1 MTQSFDLHQG
11 NKIATSILVDG
22 DSDVDADNM
31 GLRGY
36 IETSAI
42 EELRNLF
49 RVSNANGEAALV
61 TIGSVEQSV
70 VSRQANTIS
79 SSMVLNGA
87 AGIDADTGIWAQITT
102 EDLSLINQAEA
113 TNINGTATLVDNED
127 LTQSADI
134 VQNNRVENTI
144 SANNAGNFN
153 AAGIGIQAL
162 IDNDDLELLNEAQF
176 GFVNDGAD
184 VGGDVTQ
191 TAKLE
196 QRNSVTSKITVWNSA
211 M

>member
-1 MTQSFDLHQG
+1 MT
-11 NKIATSILVDG
+11 ATSILVDS

-87 AGIDADTGIWAQITT
+87 AGNRCGYGH
-102 EDLSLINQAEA
+102 L
-113 TNINGTATLVDNED
+113 GR
-127 LTQSADI
+127 
-134 VQNNRVENTI
+134 NNH
-144 SANNAGNFN
+144 
-153 AAGIGIQAL
+153 
-162 IDNDDLELLNEAQF
+162 
-176 GFVNDGAD
+176 
-184 VGGDVTQ
+184 
-191 TAKLE
+191 
-196 QRNSVTSKITVWNSA
+196 
-211 M
+211 

>member
-1 MTQSFDLHQG
+1 MVASNANGTAGLITGEDVTQSFDLHQD

-49 RVSNANGEAALV
+49 RVSNANGEAALA
-61 TIGSVEQSV
+61 TIGSVDQSV

-87 AGIDADTGIWAQITT
+87 AGITRTRHLGPNTT
-102 EDLSLINQAEA
+102 EELNLINQAEA
-113 TNINGTATLVDNED
+113 TNINGTATLV
-127 LTQSADI
+127 
-134 VQNNRVENTI
+134 EN
-144 SANNAGNFN
+144 
-153 AAGIGIQAL
+153 GI
-162 IDNDDLELLNEAQF
+162 
-176 GFVNDGAD
+176 
-184 VGGDVTQ
+184 
-191 TAKLE
+191 
-196 QRNSVTSKITVWNSA
+196 
-211 M
+211 